1 MIKFYN
7 AQLAN
12 HQSIYAINHFE
23 MSEIQSKNNFSH
35 LNILVVDENPHSSK
49 ILQDAL
55 RWLGFRNLVIADRVS
70 NAFER
75 LKINAV
81 DLAMVELNM
90 TEFDGIEFTKIV
102 RNSEDSPNR
111 KLPIILV
118 TSDTRIQRIH
128 QAIKAGA
135 EAVLA
140 KPIRPDV
147 LQYYINHL
155 INNPLEYV
163 QSKSYFG
170 PCRRRNMNPN
180 YDGPERRGSDLDQES
195 KFEI

>member
-1 MIKFYN
+1 MPDSQNKTD
-7 AQLAN
+7 
-12 HQSIYAINHFE
+12 
-23 MSEIQSKNNFSH
+23 FSH
-35 LNILVVDENPHSSK
+35 LNILVIDENPHSSK

-55 RWLGFRNLVIADRVS
+55 RWLGFRNLVIADGVS
-70 NAFER
+70 NTFER

-81 DLAMVELNM
+81 DLALVELNM
-90 TEFDGIEFTKIV
+90 IEFDGIEFTKIV

-128 QAIKAGA
+128 QAIKAGV

-140 KPIRPDV
+140 KPVRPDV
-147 LQYYINHL
+147 LKYYVNHL

-170 PCRRRNMNPN
+170 PCRRPIENPSYN
-180 YDGPERRGSDLDQES
+180 GPERRKSEIDNES
-195 KFEI
+195 KHEI

>member
-1 MIKFYN
+1 MR
-7 AQLAN
+7 
-12 HQSIYAINHFE
+12 
-23 MSEIQSKNNFSH
+23 EIQNKNDFSH
-35 LNILVVDENPHSSK
+35 LTILVVDEDQHSSK

-55 RWLGFRNLVIADRVS
+55 RWLGFRNLVVADGVS
-70 NAFER
+70 NAFEQ

-81 DLAMVELNM
+81 DLALVELNM
-90 TEFDGIEFTKIV
+90 TEFDGIEFTKII

-128 QAIKAGA
+128 HAIKAGV

-147 LQYYINHL
+147 LQYYVNHL

-170 PCRRRNMNPN
+170 PCRRRIKNPS
-180 YDGPERRGSDLDQES
+180 YDGPERRKSEIDNES
-195 KFEI
+195 KHEI

>member
-1 MIKFYN
+1 MR
-7 AQLAN
+7 
-12 HQSIYAINHFE
+12 
-23 MSEIQSKNNFSH
+23 EIQNKNDFSH
-35 LNILVVDENPHSSK
+35 LQILVVDEHQHSNK
-49 ILQDAL
+49 LLQDAL
-55 RWLGFRNLVIADRVS
+55 RWLGFRNIVSADGVS
-70 NAFER
+70 NAFEQ
-75 LKINAV
+75 LKINSI
-81 DLAMVELNM
+81 DLALVELNM
-90 TEFDGIEFTKIV
+90 REFDGVEFAKII

-128 QAIKAGA
+128 QAIKAGV

-170 PCRRRNMNPN
+170 PCRRRIKISN
-180 YDGPERRGSDLDQES
+180 YDGPERRKRDLDTES
-195 KFEI
+195 KHEI